1 MCEWVVQWVRFVQR
15 VIERVNNHRLSLV
28 AAGMAFYAILSIFP
42 ALTAII
48 SMYGLVADPND
59 VSRQVAML
67 PANIPP
73 ALTRM
78 IASQIQNISQGSG
91 VVLSFGLV
99 FSILF
104 AVYSASKSTR
114 ALVMALNIAYD
125 ETDDRGLIMGY
136 LNILAL
142 TLGGVFLVI
151 GLLTLIGLSAYL
163 HVAGLGYWPALII
176 NGIRWVVMLAL
187 MTSALGMV
195 YAFAPSRRR
204 PHWHWLTPGAV
215 IATLLWLGV
224 SLAFSFYI
232 GHFNN
237 FNRIYGSAAAIMV
250 LLMWFALSAFVV
262 LIGAEINAE
271 IEATATRRPEVT
283 TPIAAVGSLRQDL
296 SA

>member
-1 MCEWVVQWVRFVQR
+1 MREWACQWIRLVSR
-15 VIERVNNHRLSLV
+15 VMVRVNDHRLSLA

-48 SMYGLVADPND
+48 SIYGLVADPND
-59 VSRQVAML
+59 VSHQVAML

-78 IASQIQNISQGSG
+78 IASQIQDISQGSG
-91 VVLSFGLV
+91 VALSFGLV

-125 ETDDRGLIMGY
+125 ETDDRSLVLVY
-136 LNILAL
+136 LNTLAL

-163 HVAGLGYWPALII
+163 HIAGLGYWPAHII
-176 NGIRWVVMLAL
+176 SAIRWFVMLGL
-187 MTSALGMV
+187 MAGALGMV
-195 YAFAPSRRR
+195 YAFAPSRRP
-204 PHWHWLTPGAV
+204 PHWHWLTPGAA
-215 IATLLWLGV
+215 IATLLWLVV

-237 FNRIYGSAAAIMV
+237 FNKIYGSAAAIMV
-250 LLMWFALSAFVV
+250 LMMWFALSAFVV
-262 LIGAEINAE
+262 LIGAEVNAE
-271 IEATATRRPEVT
+271 IEATAMRRPGIK
-283 TPIAAVGSLRQDL
+283 TPLAAVGSLNQDS